1 MHRSPRS
8 VPPRRRPRAWIPAI
22 AALAFVASARADTVV
37 IPVSEDSAP
46 YSFVPGLARGGSPT
60 LYAFRA
66 LDESSTAHEFA
77 THLWF
82 DVTQADLPVGHV
94 LTQATLVVTY
104 AFDFTGFGDTSD
116 LPATLECREV
126 LAPWSEATLTWQNR
140 PAVDVPFDTITGIT
154 AFGAQLCDA
163 TPVVLDWITGL
174 TPNEG
179 FALTSPTARVMGMHA
194 REASVAAS
202 LKPMLILQT
211 EVPEPASA
219 PALAAGLAALA
230 IARRR
235 GRSARRSAVPMAGT
249 GSRARPGAKRCAG
262 SSSVSESVADRDG
275 GAS

>member
-104 AFDFTGFGDTSD
+104 AFDFTGFGGFGTS
-116 LPATLECREV
+116 
-126 LAPWSEATLTWQNR
+126 
-140 PAVDVPFDTITGIT
+140 G
-154 AFGAQLCDA
+154 FG
-163 TPVVLDWITGL
+163 PV
-174 TPNEG
+174 N
-179 FALTSPTARVMGMHA
+179 
-194 REASVAAS
+194 
-202 LKPMLILQT
+202 
-211 EVPEPASA
+211 
-219 PALAAGLAALA
+219 LAAGASMGALELSLREP
-230 IARRR
+230 ILFDGFQIHFSRLQLPRLCIDELKHAR
-235 GRSARRSAVPMAGT
+235 V
-249 GSRARPGAKRCAG
+249 
-262 SSSVSESVADRDG
+262 
-275 GAS
+275 